1 MNGMEMG
8 SDWTVQVVSPAAKPL
23 NLVWIAPGGFVM
35 GSPSDEAGRS
45 DSEGPFVATLSRG
58 YWLGRYLVTQA
69 QWMAV
74 TGENPSHFRD
84 AGPDHPVE
92 NVSWVDVMA
101 FCDLLNRRYGGDLP
115 AGYRFQ
121 PPSEVEW
128 EYACRA
134 GSQTRYCYG
143 DDTALLSAYAWHREN
158 SAGIT
163 HPVGEKA
170 PNAWGL
176 HDVHGL
182 VAEWC
187 LDAYSA
193 YPGEPAV
200 DWVGAGE
207 GAVHAMR
214 SCAYGTPPA
223 SSLFRCAA
231 RIYTESE
238 ARRPW
243 FGFRLCVSAS
253 GR

>member
-1 MNGMEMG
+1 MDGMKIG
-8 SDWTVQVVSPAAKPL
+8 SDWTIDVVSAEAKPL
-23 NLVWIAPGGFVM
+23 TLIWIAPGQFLM
-35 GSPSDEAGRS
+35 GSPPDEAGRS

-58 YWLGRYLVTQA
+58 FWLGRYLVTQA

-115 AGYRFQ
+115 PGYRFQ

-134 GSQTRYCYG
+134 GSQARYCYG

-176 HDVHGL
+176 YDVHGL

-187 LDAYSA
+187 LDQKGEYPSA
-193 YPGEPAV
+193 PAV
-200 DWVGAGE
+200 DWIGE
-207 GAVHAMR
+207 GDGAIRAMR
-214 SCAYGTPPA
+214 SSTYGTA
-223 SSLFRCAA
+223 LDSSGHRCAC
-231 RIYTESE
+231 RPYMVPQEE
-238 ARRPW
+238 RPW